1 MTDATPKTVKPYA
14 RIATHPAAALIGRA
28 PDDVC
33 AALIGAT
40 TEGVAARRRA
50 MGLDRPDPVLWQDD
64 RELYVEVLDAA
75 ITEGATDPEREAALH
90 RDLSRLMPLP
100 DAP

>member
-1 MTDATPKTVKPYA
+1 MTAPRAPYRT

-33 AALIGAT
+33 AAIIGAT
-40 TEGVAARRRA
+40 TEGVASRRRA
-50 MGLDRPDPVLWQDD
+50 MGMERPDPVLWQDD
-64 RELYVEVLDAA
+64 HELVREVLGAA
-75 ITEGATDPEREAALH
+75 ITEGQTDPEREASLYA
-90 RDLSRLMPLP
+90 DLSRLMPLP

>member
-14 RIATHPAAALIGRA
+14 RIATHPAATLIGRA

-40 TEGVAARRRA
+40 TEGVAARRRT

-64 RELYVEVLDAA
+64 HDLVHEVLSAA
-75 ITEGATDPEREAALH
+75 ITEGQTDPEREAALYA
-90 RDLSRLMPLP
+90 DLSRLMPLP